1 MNCKPGDLAIM
12 THARG
17 SVRGTGV
24 NVGRICRV
32 VEAYGMKKYF
42 AGDSLFCWNVELV
55 GSAGQD
61 SDGLP
66 CRLGHYPDAYLKRID
81 PPQEMVDEMREETV
95 SA

>member
-17 SVRGTGV
+17 TMRGTGV

-32 VEAYGMKKYF
+32 VEPYGDTHFSK
-42 AGDSLFCWNVELV
+42 GDTLFCWTVEMV
-55 GSAGQD
+55 GSPGQD

-66 CRLGHYPDAYLKRID
+66 CKVGHYPDAYLRRID
-81 PPQEMVDEMREETV
+81 PSQETLDERHDEEIT
-95 SA
+95 A